1 MNAMNIPVV
10 FRNHFQA
17 GYVVRDLDK
26 AMANMRDKFGVAK
39 WQVRRLPQGAPSRAL
54 GFAYV
59 QQLMIELIELW
70 PGETTIYHDWIPEAD
85 TAVRLHH
92 FGYMIDS
99 EEQWHET
106 IGQFE
111 AAGIR
116 SALVG
121 SSGDIL
127 DYYYADTVAELGH
140 YCELVRLKP
149 AGRNFWANVPHN

>member
-1 MNAMNIPVV
+1 MTIPVV

-26 AMANMRDKFGVAK
+26 AMAQMGDTFGVAK
-39 WQVRRLPQGAPSRAL
+39 WQVRRLSPGAPSRAL
-54 GFAYV
+54 AFAYV
-59 QQLMIELIELW
+59 QKLMIELIELW
-70 PGETTIYHDWIPEAD
+70 PDQDTIYHGYIPEIDNA
-85 TAVRLHH
+85 ARLHH
-92 FGYMIDS
+92 FGYLIDS

-106 IGQFE
+106 IAQFE

-116 SALVG
+116 SALAG

-127 DYYYADTVAELGH
+127 DYYYADTVAALGH

-149 AGRNFWANVPHN
+149 GGKEFWAEVPYN